1 MQTGRHEY
9 EITYADGVPH
19 PNRRE
24 SVFFERG
31 WVASVGIDGYKIEVF
46 ADGET
51 NLRYKAGEDYYYNLC
66 SPNDFIHSDL
76 DSDEKLE
83 AINDDEDY
91 YWINNNWFDLYING
105 EHLDQVTHTIDEAI
119 ESAKALVAE
128 HIVNVCFI
136 ENDEKPILEKN
147 AILVN

>member
-9 EITYADGVPH
+9 EIKYRDGVPH

-31 WVASVGIDGYKIEVF
+31 WVATVEIDGYAVEVF

-66 SPNDFIHSDL
+66 SPSDFIHSDL

-105 EHLDQVTHTIDEAI
+105 DHLDQVTHTIDEAI
-119 ESAKALVAE
+119 ESAKAVVAE

-136 ENDEKPILEKN
+136 ENDTKPILEKN